1 VQQLIEET
9 MKIIKTLILAAAMAM
24 PIATGA
30 KATTIVDAAVG
41 TKNLST
47 LVAAVT
53 AADLVGTLSS
63 KGPFTVFAPTNF
75 AFKLLPPGTVP
86 TLLKPENKAQLTKV
100 LTAHVVAGKV
110 TAGDLVAAVK
120 AHGGSYRFH
129 TVSGDALVASTFGK
143 AVIITDENGGR
154 SLVTNAD
161 INVSNGVVHIVNK
174 VLLPK

>member
-1 VQQLIEET
+1 
-9 MKIIKTLILAAAMAM
+9 MKKTFKAIALAAALAL
-24 PIATGA
+24 PIVTSAA
-30 KATTIVDAAVG
+30 ATTIVDAAVG

-47 LVAAVT
+47 LVAAVK

-63 KGPFTVFAPTNF
+63 KGPFTIFAPTNF
-75 AFKLLPPGTVP
+75 AFNLLPRGTVP
-86 TLLKPENKAQLTKV
+86 TLLKAENKGQLTKV

-110 TAGDLVAAVK
+110 TAGDLVAAIK

-129 TVSGDALVASTFGK
+129 TVSGDALVATTFGR

-154 SLVTNAD
+154 AFVTNTD